1 MKIRPVKLSKL
12 HRKIYGEKLVEL
24 ANMAIVAMVLGQF
37 LSKEEFAL
45 EIAGL
50 GLVFSSLCYLTSYMF
65 LKEVK
70 NSV

>member
-1 MKIRPVKLSKL
+1 MKPKLKFSNL

-24 ANMAIVAMVLGQF
+24 ANIAIVALVLGQF
-37 LSKEEFAL
+37 LSKEEFVL

-50 GLVFSSLCYLTSYMF
+50 GLIFSFLCYLTSYMF

-70 NSV
+70 GSQ